1 MVIQWKN
8 VFLGIFFKEMIE
20 ITTLSDVKMHEKDGK
35 VKVLTIGKQFTI
47 IYQNLSISSRW
58 NEIFSCF

>member
-1 MVIQWKN
+1 ML
-8 VFLGIFFKEMIE
+8 FLGIFSKEMIE

-47 IYQNLSISSRW
+47 IYQNLSISSR
-58 NEIFSCF
+58 